1 MRDLF
6 VQALL
11 DIVPNPIDL
20 QMLVNGIVPGAWND
34 VPIGATPRNAANVL
48 VDLAMHRG
56 WALALLTALQKKAP
70 ASATVPSL
78 IALLAAQP
86 APTAADPF
94 DEVWLEGD
102 RPFVNRRELRDSLKL
117 LCRASGSTL
126 LLVGGKKD
134 TGKSFS
140 FYLAQH
146 AARPFG
152 FISSQFEVKR
162 YVQPDELAAAILECV
177 GASAAPCGKGAEQ
190 AERWAE
196 KLAAQVKDAIFAGKL
211 QRLFVFDAF
220 PATPLP
226 DETRSFLVRL
236 ARYADQELRPW
247 LRIVLIEFPGELPGE
262 IDDVAERDE
271 AQPFTGTDMLALLTQ
286 IARARNW
293 SVSEQALQA
302 EIQQLEAKE
311 GLRLRDR
318 FQFLRKTVRTLAKG
332 RTP

>member
-6 VQALL
+6 VKVLL
-11 DIVPNPIDL
+11 DIIPNPIDL
-20 QMLVNGIVPGAWND
+20 QQLVNGITPGVWND
-34 VPIGATPRNAANVL
+34 VPLGATPRNAANVI

-56 WALALLTALQKKAP
+56 WALGLLTALQARAP
-70 ASATVPSL
+70 GDVTVQQL
-78 IALLAAQP
+78 IALLAEP
-86 APTAADPF
+86 APTTVDPF

-117 LCRASGSTL
+117 LCRTSGSTL
-126 LLVGGKKD
+126 LLVRGKKD

-140 FYLAQH
+140 FWLAQH
-146 AARPFG
+146 AARRCG
-152 FISSQFEVKR
+152 FISSQFQVKR
-162 YVQPDELAAAILECV
+162 YVQPDELAAAILECI

-211 QRLFVFDAF
+211 QRLFVFDDF

-226 DETRSFLVRL
+226 DETRSFIVRL
-236 ARYADQELRPW
+236 AQYADQELRPW
-247 LRIVLIEFPGELPGE
+247 LRIVLIEFPGDLPGE

-271 AQPFTGTDMLALLTQ
+271 AQPFTGTDMLELLRQ
-286 IARARNW
+286 VASARNW
-293 SVSEQALQA
+293 SVSEKALQD
-302 EIQQLEAKE
+302 EIQQLEARE